1 MTSAGSSQ
9 TPGGLSGA
17 WNFRDV
23 SEQTGI
29 AGGRFFRASELSR
42 LDDAGRSA
50 LTRYGVTDVADL
62 RTSHELARHGA
73 GLVPA
78 GVDIHHLPFVETT
91 TSDAESPHE
100 HAFQRMMT
108 EKPDDVSLSDV
119 AARYMAEEY
128 GRIASAPLA
137 RRAVHRV
144 VTLLGSGR
152 RVLAH
157 CFAGKDRTGFTI
169 AVVLEAAGVGR
180 DAIMADYL
188 HSNVAVPQLRETIL
202 ATIRARAAETPEV
215 MEFAEARLTE
225 SVLGVREE
233 YLDIARSTL
242 DSEFGSLRAYL
253 EAAGVTDEDV
263 RLLRA
268 ALND

>member
-1 MTSAGSSQ
+1 MTSADRETSRA
-9 TPGGLSGA
+9 LSGA

-23 SEQTGI
+23 AEQTGI
-29 AGGRFFRASELSR
+29 APGQFFRASELSK
-42 LDDAGRSA
+42 LDDAGRAA
-50 LTRYGVTDVADL
+50 LAGYGITDVADL
-62 RTSHELARHGA
+62 RTLRELEKHGT

-78 GVDIHHLPFVETT
+78 GVEIHHLPFVETVA
-91 TSDAESPHE
+91 SDGEAPHE

-108 EKPDDVSLSDV
+108 DKPDDESVADA
-119 AARYMAEEY
+119 AARYMTEEY
-128 GRIASAPLA
+128 TRIAAAPLA
-137 RRAVHRV
+137 RTAVHRV
-144 VTLLGSGR
+144 VTLLGSNR

-188 HSNVAVPQLRETIL
+188 RSNIAVPELRESIL
-202 ATIRARAAETPEV
+202 INVRERAAEAPEILE
-215 MEFAEARLTE
+215 MAEARLTE

-233 YLDIARSTL
+233 YLDAARRTL
-242 DSEFGSLRAYL
+242 DDEFGSLRGYL
-253 EAAGVTDEDV
+253 EAAGVTDDDV
-263 RLLRA
+263 ARLRA

>member
-1 MTSAGSSQ
+1 MVSAGDE
-9 TPGGLSGA
+9 LSGA

-29 AGGRFFRASELSR
+29 GPARFFRASELSK
-42 LDDAGRSA
+42 LDDAGRAA
-50 LTRYGVTDVADL
+50 LTGYGITDVADL
-62 RTSHELARHGA
+62 RTLRELERHGA

-78 GVDIHHLPFVETT
+78 GVDVHHLPFIETSAT
-91 TSDAESPHE
+91 DGEAPHE
-100 HAFQRMMT
+100 HAFQQMMT
-108 EKPDDVSLSDV
+108 NKPGDESVADA
-119 AARYMAEEY
+119 AARYMSEEY
-128 GRIASAPLA
+128 GRIAAAPLA
-137 RRAVHRV
+137 RLAVRQV

-180 DAIMADYL
+180 DAIKADYL
-188 HSNVAVPQLRETIL
+188 RSNVAVPQLRESIL
-202 ATIRARAAETPEV
+202 ATIRVRAAEAPEV
-215 MEFAEARLTE
+215 LEMAEARLTE

-233 YLDIARSTL
+233 YLDTARHTI
-242 DSEFGSLRAYL
+242 DSEFGSLRGYL
-253 EAAGVTDEDV
+253 EASEVTDEDLT
-263 RLLRA
+263 RLRA

>member
-1 MTSAGSSQ
+1 MPSS
-9 TPGGLSGA
+9 GHELSGA

-23 SEQTGI
+23 AEQTGI
-29 AGGRFFRASELSR
+29 APARFFRASELSK
-42 LDDAGRSA
+42 LDDAGRAA
-50 LTRYGVTDVADL
+50 LTGYGITDVADL
-62 RTSHELARHGA
+62 RTLRELERHGA

-78 GVDIHHLPFVETT
+78 GVDIHHLPFIETAA
-91 TSDAESPHE
+91 SDDESPHE

-108 EKPDDVSLSDV
+108 DKPDGESVGDA
-119 AARYMAEEY
+119 AARYMSEEY
-128 GRIASAPLA
+128 SRIAGAPLA
-137 RRAVHRV
+137 RLAVKQV

-188 HSNVAVPQLRETIL
+188 RSNVAVPELRESIL
-202 ATIRARAAETPEV
+202 ATIRSRAAEAPEI
-215 MEFAEARLTE
+215 MEMAETRLTE

-233 YLDIARSTL
+233 YLDKARRTIE
-242 DSEFGSLRAYL
+242 DEFGSLRGYL
-253 EAAGVTDEDV
+253 EAAEVTDEDLT
-263 RLLRA
+263 RLRA
-268 ALND
+268 ALNG

>member
-1 MTSAGSSQ
+1 VVSS
-9 TPGGLSGA
+9 GGELSGA

-23 SEQTGI
+23 SEQTGV
-29 AGGRFFRASELSR
+29 APGVFFRASELSK
-42 LDDAGRSA
+42 LDDDGRA
-50 LTRYGVTDVADL
+50 AMTGYGITDVADL
-62 RTSHELARHGA
+62 RTLRELERHGP

-78 GVDIHHLPFVETT
+78 EVDIHHLPFIETAA
-91 TSDAESPHE
+91 SDDEAPHE

-108 EKPDDVSLSDV
+108 DKPDDEPVADA
-119 AARYMAEEY
+119 AARYMTEEY

-137 RRAVHRV
+137 QRAVHEV

-188 HSNVAVPQLRETIL
+188 RSNVAVPQLRESIL
-202 ATIRARAAETPEV
+202 ANVRVRAAESPEIL
-215 MEFAEARLTE
+215 ELAEARLTE

-233 YLDIARSTL
+233 YLDAARRTIG
-242 DSEFGSLRAYL
+242 SEFGSLRGYL
-253 EAAGVTDEDV
+253 EASEVTDEDLS
-263 RLLRA
+263 RLRKT
-268 ALND
+268 LNG